1 MLMSLFEIV
10 REMLS
15 LPRVQITM
23 WGGDSKQVYSYFVK
37 PHPRYKVIRNKEWG
51 VGLLP
56 LPDTFEEYLRGR
68 DRQALRTNRKRCL
81 SRGFYFNS
89 FNPAE
94 RLEEILDINLSMR
107 DRQGKPMHPDY
118 LNIDCLRQYCSDKP
132 LMYGIFNAEGIL
144 KAYAYAPIYGE
155 VFVFSRLLGHGD
167 CLDQGIMYLLV
178 SEIIREMIDFKQA
191 QGYPLWAMYDT
202 FFGAKPGLRYFKER
216 LGFKPYK
223 VKWRWIPTRN

>member
-1 MLMSLFEIV
+1 MNIFETIK
-10 REMLS
+10 EMLS
-15 LPRVQITM
+15 LPCVQITM
-23 WGGDSKQVYSYFVK
+23 WGEESKEVYSYFTK
-37 PHPRYKVIRNKEWG
+37 LHPKYKIIRNKVWG

-56 LPDTFEEYLRGR
+56 LPATFKDYLRGK
-68 DRQALRTNRKRCL
+68 DKQALRTNRKRCL
-81 SRGFYFNS
+81 TNGFYFAS
-89 FNPAE
+89 FNPTE
-94 RLEEILDINLSMR
+94 RLGEILDINLSMR

-118 LNIDCLRQYCSDKP
+118 LNIDSLRRYCSNKP
-132 LMYGIFNAEGIL
+132 MMHGVFNAEGVL

-167 CLDQGIMYLLV
+167 YLDQGIMYLLV
-178 SEIIREMIDFKQA
+178 SEIIREMIGLKQT

-223 VKWRWIPTRN
+223 VKWRWIPTGN